1 MSVAL
6 VTMVLAYAP
15 GRPDGDVADRVEMKV
30 ALTPQGQP
38 DEAAW
43 FADPAPWPFRR
54 RLPNGTERSGEVV
67 VEEGSWA
74 LRVAHT
80 DDAPLWTMA
89 GRVFRPG
96 ELVTLRRPTAEELV
110 FRVVN
115 VEAG

>member
-15 GRPDGDVADRVEMKV
+15 GRPDGDVSDRIEMHV

-43 FADPAPWPFRR
+43 FADPAPWTFRR
-54 RLPNGTERSGEVV
+54 MLPNGTERPGEVV
-67 VEEGSWA
+67 LEEGIWA
-74 LRVAHT
+74 LRVWHS
-80 DDAPLWTMA
+80 DDAPLWVMV
-89 GRVFRPG
+89 GKVLRPG
-96 ELVTLRRPTAEELV
+96 ELVTLRRPTGEELV